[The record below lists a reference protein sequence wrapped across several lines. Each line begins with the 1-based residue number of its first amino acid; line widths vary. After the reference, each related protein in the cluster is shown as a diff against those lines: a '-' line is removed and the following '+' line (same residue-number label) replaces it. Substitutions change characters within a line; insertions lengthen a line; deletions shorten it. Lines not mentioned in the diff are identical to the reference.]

1 MPSSLQSVRRVAL
14 AAILSLFAFTV
25 AFPAQP
31 AAEPGKTSR
40 GAGSATDELVQLT
53 PFEVQADA
61 DKSYG
66 ALNSNSLTGFRVPLE
81 KLPMTAEILDQT
93 FMKDIGAGRDVY
105 EMIQTFSAGAGFSPF
120 DAGGTAG
127 SSQPLDRQGNANSLR
142 GLSAP
147 SAKRDGLLDANEFG
161 TGLSTSFDVERVE
174 IINGPQALLFGNG
187 GGGGVLNIL
196 SKQARFGRRP
206 FTELMFQTDS
216 AGHKMGQIDF
226 SAGTDR
232 FAVRLA
238 AVDQTT
244 GSRRADLGGPL
255 RGYYAQIAFKLRNTT
270 FRFMSDYTD
279 YDEQLPNYPTL
290 TARSTALDGRNG
302 QRLTWLIATNQ
313 IGASATGASGAG
325 VLLNGKVNWDNVNS
339 FAGQWAGDRRKAA
352 YDAFTAESV
361 WTRWLSTQLSLAYA
375 AQDHQLSRAG
385 VALYAPDAT
394 ANPLGVWA
402 MGLTGNPASVDTNR
416 QWAKA
421 IRFSALFTNDLF
433 QGRAKS
439 QTTIGADFMRRD
451 NSSMGYAY
459 YRADADGNLVRTNG
473 VRSVVPAQVWS
484 VASGP
489 VQYSVFKRF
498 VDRVS
503 LNGVNYVRSLINP
516 VDHALITPLN
526 PIGTASTT
534 GTYNIRHFLN
544 KGLFGANYTQWLDGR
559 LSTIVGV
566 RTTKYHQEIADGTTR
581 AGTAIT
587 DLGNTSVNVGAVWQA
602 TKGLSPYVQY
612 SDSYA
617 PPNNSAFDP
626 YGTPPKV
633 AHSQG
638 KEVGVKITNAARTL
652 SGSLA
657 LYQVDSKDEQ
667 ALVPAGLLDAI
678 NPSGLNGGRAG
689 TAPSTTIAVNRK
701 SQGAQLSLTANPASN
716 WRMRLSTAYV
726 AGTIGTTKTYAQ
738 LYNDRF
744 FQNTQG
750 QVTYRDGSTVFVN
763 PLFDAR
769 TPVATPTT
777 AGAVPLTLAMLGS
790 PTSPY
795 YANPVAVSGAIN
807 AGSAAATVLR
817 VIDPVRG
824 PILTG
829 ERGLPITA
837 QQINPGFP
845 VPGEIVAVRS
855 GEATTGF
862 PKYSVNFTNVYTVG
876 EGFAKGIRVGGTI
889 GLGWKNTWYY
899 YDPNGVSAV
908 RPRIPL
914 YKNTLARFDLI
925 AGYENRFRRVTY
937 STQINVNNLF
947 NRYRVALLPNP
958 TAGWAGPNDATFD
971 QQPRVY
977 RWTNTISF

>member
-1 MPSSLQSVRRVAL
+1 MTSVVDHIRRAAL
-14 AAILSLFAFTV
+14 AGIAGLG
-25 AFPAQP
+25 
-31 AAEPGKTSR
+31 AASS
-40 GAGSATDELVQLT
+40 ANSATPPRSNAADETVQLT
-53 PFEVQADA
+53 PFEVQADS
-61 DKSYG
+61 DRGYG

-81 KLPMTAEILDQT
+81 KLPITAEILDQT
-93 FMKDIGAGRDVY
+93 FMKDVGPGRDVY
-105 EMIQTFSAGAGFSPF
+105 EMLQTFSAGAGFSPF
-120 DAGGTAG
+120 DSGGTAG
-127 SSQPLDRQGNANSLR
+127 TSQPLDRQGNANSLR

-187 GGGGVLNIL
+187 GGGGVLNII

-206 FTELMFQTDS
+206 STELMFQTDS
-216 AGHKMGQIDF
+216 AGHKMGQVDF
-226 SAGTDR
+226 GVGTDR
-232 FAVRLA
+232 LAVRLT

-255 RGYYAQIAFKLRNTT
+255 RGYYAQVAFRLLNTT
-270 FRFMSDYTD
+270 FRFSSDYTD

-290 TARSTALDGRNG
+290 TARSAALDARNG
-302 QRLTWLIATNQ
+302 QRLTWLLATNQ
-313 IGASATGASGAG
+313 IGASAAGTSGAG
-325 VLLNGKVNWDNVNS
+325 VILNGKVNWDNVNS
-339 FAGQWAGDRRKAA
+339 FAGQWAGDRRIAV
-352 YDAFTAESV
+352 YDNFTAERV

-421 IRFSALFTNDLF
+421 IRFSALFTNEF
-433 QGRAKS
+433 FRGRAKS
-439 QTTIGADFMRRD
+439 QTTVGADFSRRD

-473 VRSVVPAQVWS
+473 VRTVMPAQVWS
-484 VASGP
+484 VANGP
-489 VQYSVFKRF
+489 VPYSVFKRF
-498 VDRVS
+498 VDHTTV
-503 LNGVNYVRSLINP
+503 NGVNYARALINS
-516 VDHALITPLN
+516 VDPTLITPLN
-526 PIGTASTT
+526 PLGTTSTT

-544 KGLFGANYTQWLDGR
+544 KGLFGANYTQWFDGR

-566 RTTKYHQEIADGTTR
+566 RTTKFHQEIADGTTR
-581 AGTAIT
+581 AGTAIS
-587 DLGNTSVNVGAVWQA
+587 DLSNTSINLGAVWQA
-602 TKGLSPYVQY
+602 TKRLSPYVQF

-617 PPNNSAFDP
+617 PPNNTAFDP

-633 AHSQG
+633 AHSEG
-638 KEVGVKITNAARTL
+638 KEVGVKISDPASVL

-667 ALVPAGLLDAI
+667 ALIPAGLLDAI
-678 NPSGLNGGRAG
+678 NPSGLNGGRFG
-689 TAPSTTIAVNRK
+689 NAPSTTIAVNRK
-701 SQGAQLSLTANPASN
+701 SQGAQLSLTANPVPN

-726 AGTIGTTKTYAQ
+726 DGTIGTTKSYGQ
-738 LYNDRF
+738 LYNDQF
-744 FQNTQG
+744 YQNAQG

-763 PLFDAR
+763 PTFDTR
-769 TPVATPTT
+769 NPVATATS
-777 AGAVPLTLAMLGS
+777 AGAVPLTIAMLSS

-807 AGSAAATVLR
+807 SGSAAATVLR
-817 VIDPVRG
+817 VVDPVRG

-829 ERGLPITA
+829 VRGLPITA
-837 QQINPGFP
+837 QQINPGFT
-845 VPGEIVAVRS
+845 VPREIVAVRS

-862 PKYSVNFTNVYTVG
+862 PRYSANFTSVYTIS
-876 EGFAKGIRVGGTI
+876 EGPAKGVRFGGTV

-899 YDPNGVSAV
+899 YDPNGVSPV

-914 YKNTLARFDLI
+914 YKNTLVRFDPVL
-925 AGYENRFRRVTY
+925 GYEHRFRRLTF
-937 STQINVNNLF
+937 STQLNVTNLF
-947 NRYRVALLPNP
+947 NRYRVVLLPNP
-958 TAGWAGPNDATFD
+958 TAGWVGPNDATFD